1 MATFAI
7 AGSAYRRAHGVNR
20 AILYTASECVGCF
33 DRRRMHDELAALA
46 VGESATYAALRFV
59 DGPADPPPIVIT
71 REN

>member
-20 AILYTASECVGCF
+20 AILYTASECVGC
-33 DRRRMHDELAALA
+33 
-46 VGESATYAALRFV
+46 GESATYAALRFV

-71 REN
+71 RES